1 MNFTTL
7 KNYLVKKIDS
17 SKLQILSKEQ
27 ENKTGIKNLR
37 LNRYTK
43 RGIKYILPRISEFIE
58 KGSTEKKK
66 HLSIGLWKKMMLN
79 ILLKISC

>member
-7 KNYLVKKIDS
+7 KNYLVEKIDS

-37 LNRYTK
+37 LTRYTK
-43 RGIKYILPRISEFIE
+43 RGIKYILARISEFVE
-58 KGSTEKKK
+58 KGSTEKKETFIY
-66 HLSIGLWKKMMLN
+66 SV
-79 ILLKISC
+79 